1 MMEND
6 GMIFFKKTNKFE
18 IKMKQKQ
25 KQSIPQAL

>member
-6 GMIFFKKTNKFE
+6 GMIFFKKTNRFE
-18 IKMKQKQ
+18 TKMKQKQ

>member
-1 MMEND
+1 MIEND
-6 GMIFFKKTNKFE
+6 GMIFFKKTNIFE